1 MSSRGSYSEAGLQRS
16 IQGLILAFFSFDLLL
31 TVYNSLSY
39 FLPIISAISSAGVVP
54 VFNVQ
59 VSLLKGLLLVV
70 LLGLAIPDVKP
81 DRSNIEQAYLLLL
94 SLGVVL
100 YYRLWGL

>member
-1 MSSRGSYSEAGLQRS
+1 MGFPMSSRGSYSEAGLQRS

-59 VSLLKGLLLVV
+59 VSLLKGLLLKGSCWVW
-70 LLGLAIPDVKP
+70 
-81 DRSNIEQAYLLLL
+81 L
-94 SLGVVL
+94 SRMSSPTG
-100 YYRLWGL
+100 RI

>member
-1 MSSRGSYSEAGLQRS
+1 LTTTDGFPDEFEGKLLEAGLQRS

-59 VSLLKGLLLVV
+59 VSLLKGLLQWSCWVW
-70 LLGLAIPDVKP
+70 
-81 DRSNIEQAYLLLL
+81 L
-94 SLGVVL
+94 SRMSSPTG
-100 YYRLWGL
+100 RI